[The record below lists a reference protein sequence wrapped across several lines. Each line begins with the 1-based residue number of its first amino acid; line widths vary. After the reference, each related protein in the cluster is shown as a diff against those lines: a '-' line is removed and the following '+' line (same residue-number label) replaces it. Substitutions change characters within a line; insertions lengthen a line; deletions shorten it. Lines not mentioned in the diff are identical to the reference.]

1 MELRRVN
8 IELVYKT
15 SNNENITP
23 INEAREVAYKYLENS
38 QFMEDEGLVDYQVWV
53 IDEVI

>member
-1 MELRRVN
+1 MKLRRVN

-23 INEAREVAYKYLENS
+23 IDEAREVAYKYLEDS
-38 QFMEDEGLVDYQVWV
+38 RFMEDEGLVDYQVWV